1 MRINKDFFSAKV
13 IVALLLIYATC
24 VGAAVFLS
32 SPTNPIFRLE
42 KFNKTKWLQDVT
54 AGRLD
59 NKQDCT
65 RGKMAQDLID
75 HHLTQDLTKTDV
87 LSLLGDAD
95 ILSKTSIEYP
105 IGWCGYNYTNSVYIE
120 FDGDHLQKAYL
131 LKR

>member
-1 MRINKDFFSAKV
+1 MWISKDFFSSKV

-24 VGAAVFLS
+24 VATAVFLS

-42 KFNKTKWLQDVT
+42 KFNKTKWLQDT
-54 AGRLD
+54 AAGRQD
-59 NKQDCT
+59 NKQDCM

-75 HHLTQDLTKTDV
+75 HHLTQSLTKSDV
-87 LSLLGDAD
+87 LNLLGDAD

-120 FDGDHLQKAYL
+120 FDGDHLQKVYL
-131 LKR
+131 LKH

>member
-42 KFNKTKWLQDVT
+42 KFNKTNWLKDVT
-54 AGRLD
+54 SGRLD
-59 NKQDCT
+59 NKQDCM

-75 HHLTQDLTKTDV
+75 HHLTKDLTKSDV

>member
-1 MRINKDFFSAKV
+1 MPINKDFFSAKV
-13 IVALLLIYATC
+13 VVALLLIYATC

-59 NKQDCT
+59 DKQDCM
-65 RGKMAQDLID
+65 RGKMA
-75 HHLTQDLTKTDV
+75 QDLTKTDV

>member
-1 MRINKDFFSAKV
+1 MQINKDFFSAKV

-42 KFNKTKWLQDVT
+42 KFNKTKWLQHVT
-54 AGRLD
+54 AGGLD

-75 HHLTQDLTKTDV
+75 HHLTQDLTKNDV

-95 ILSKTSIEYP
+95 ILNKTSIEYP